1 MKCRHEC
8 TNEKLPRMHQKPV
21 APALNAK
28 PLNHSKPTN
37 KQINASTN
45 QRSSKDRNMS
55 GNRPLCLPITIF
67 PYFLLI
73 ESTKDQGMNNGNL
86 PALAKQRK
94 SMQGPVK
101 HNALPSCFSWVWQS
115 NHSSVGSFEAL
126 YFTNS
131 AALRAALPCKISSCL
146 PIHPGRTL
154 PVHPTACAPNPVR
167 IWKCFFFERSHRNT
181 SHCSRAGCVSHA
193 RTAGSAGVNEKTA
206 ENPRSWP
213 Q

>member
-1 MKCRHEC
+1 MQY
-8 TNEKLPRMHQKPV
+8 NELAQ
-21 APALNAK
+21 LETCWF
-28 PLNHSKPTN
+28 S
-37 KQINASTN
+37 
-45 QRSSKDRNMS
+45 
-55 GNRPLCLPITIF
+55 
-67 PYFLLI
+67 YFLLI

-213 Q
+213 QQEAISPLKGDGSQDFLLFFREGRRIVRSRLVGTFGLTKVQDKKVTCHG

>member
-1 MKCRHEC
+1 MLFVVNELVSDSNRGFEVFLFFIRKGLERMK
-8 TNEKLPRMHQKPV
+8 TNEAIEDICRKQDSFCQKQVTFCQKEVSFCQKEESFCQKHYSFCQKPAV
-21 APALNAK
+21 PALNAK

-86 PALAKQRK
+86 PALGKQRK

-101 HNALPSCFSWVWQS
+101 HNALPSCFGWVWQS
-115 NHSSVGSFEAL
+115 NLSL
-126 YFTNS
+126 
-131 AALRAALPCKISSCL
+131 
-146 PIHPGRTL
+146 GR
-154 PVHPTACAPNPVR
+154 
-167 IWKCFFFERSHRNT
+167 I
-181 SHCSRAGCVSHA
+181 
-193 RTAGSAGVNEKTA
+193 
-206 ENPRSWP
+206 
-213 Q
+213 

>member
-1 MKCRHEC
+1 MQY
-8 TNEKLPRMHQKPV
+8 NELAQ
-21 APALNAK
+21 LETCWF
-28 PLNHSKPTN
+28 S
-37 KQINASTN
+37 
-45 QRSSKDRNMS
+45 
-55 GNRPLCLPITIF
+55 
-67 PYFLLI
+67 YFLLI

-154 PVHPTACAPNPVR
+154 PIHPTACAPNPVR
-167 IWKCFFFERSHRNT
+167 IWKCFFL
-181 SHCSRAGCVSHA
+181 
-193 RTAGSAGVNEKTA
+193 NEA
-206 ENPRSWP
+206 IEILHIVPGP
-213 Q
+213 GA